1 MSRTRDIS
9 KVTNIYD
16 SKGDLVSSSSNDTP
30 VKVSVGSNNQVL
42 IANSSTTSGLQWTDT
57 ITNKTISSSTIDT
70 SSLNSPTI
78 STPTLTSPVI
88 TQGTIS
94 DSIIK
99 GLEEDVNIVASAA
112 TGTINLNIA
121 TSSILYYTS
130 NATANHTLNI
140 RYDSSNT
147 LNSRIAIGDSI
158 TVAWMVTCGATP
170 YYPNVIQIDGSSIT
184 ARWQGGTAPSA
195 GNASSI
201 DVYTFTIIKTA
212 NATFTTLGS
221 QIQFK

>member
-16 SKGDLVSSSSNDTP
+16 SKGDLISASSNDTP

-42 IANSSTTSGLQWTDT
+42 IANSSTTSGLEWTDT
-57 ITNKTISSSTIDT
+57 ITNKTISSSTVNTATI
-70 SSLNSPTI
+70 NSPTI
-78 STPTLTSPVI
+78 TTPSITTPTI

-94 DSIIK
+94 DSVIK
-99 GLEEDVNIVASAA
+99 GLEEDINIVASAA
-112 TGTINLNIA
+112 TGTINLDIA
-121 TSSILYYTS
+121 TASILYYTS

-140 RYDSSNT
+140 RYDSSNS
-147 LNSRIAIGDSI
+147 LNSKITTGDSI
-158 TVAWMVTCGATP
+158 TVAWMVTCGATA
-170 YYPNVIQIDGSSIT
+170 YYPNVIQIDGST
-184 ARWQGGTAPSA
+184 VTPKWQGGTAPSA

-212 NATFTTLGS
+212 DATFTVLGS